1 VRDRC
6 VTETGSAILVAAEM
20 ERSITPSASSHD
32 NESKRVPRWRRTSTS
47 VLTRSLCHVEI
58 GLQMKEALR
67 CLACEC
73 DDDISSQ
80 VLMEAVVDDVLV
92 GPEGQQGR
100 RWEIFR

>member
-1 VRDRC
+1 
-6 VTETGSAILVAAEM
+6 
-20 ERSITPSASSHD
+20 
-32 NESKRVPRWRRTSTS
+32 
-47 VLTRSLCHVEI
+47 
-58 GLQMKEALR
+58 MKEALR